1 MRRPS
6 LLRQDVVVTALAA
19 ALFLPLAPAVCGSA
33 PTPGT
38 AGSASA
44 DIDLTPQERA
54 EVLKG
59 KIVLRDLPNP
69 GKNGRT
75 FEAIGVLQ
83 GSLDEAFT
91 VITDYRRYPE
101 FMPSIEATAVREVS
115 PTVAIVEIRLGLPL
129 GMTKR
134 YRLKYTAH
142 KSAGGLDVTW
152 EMVPWPEIP
161 PGERIV
167 DTSGGWTVRKFEA
180 GGLLTAYRFY
190 TDPGHV
196 PLGLT
201 GLAMALAKRSI
212 PAVIEKTRNR
222 IRTLF
227 DLKRK

>member
-1 MRRPS
+1 MRTRRAPGS
-6 LLRQDVVVTALAA
+6 ALLIAA
-19 ALFLPLAPAVCGSA
+19 FVASLFLSAASAAERGEPTPAPAGI
-33 PTPGT
+33 
-38 AGSASA
+38 ASA

-54 EVLKG
+54 EVIKG
-59 KIVLRDLPNP
+59 NIVLRDLPNP

-75 FEAIGVLQ
+75 FEAIGVLP
-83 GSLDEAFT
+83 GSLKDAFT

-101 FMPSIEATAVREVS
+101 FMPHIRATDVREVS
-115 PTVAIVEIRLGLPL
+115 PAVSIVEIRLGLPL

-134 YRLKYTAH
+134 YRLKYTARL
-142 KSAGGLDVTW
+142 SAAGLDVTW
-152 EMVPWPEIP
+152 EMIPWPEIP

-167 DTSGGWTVRKFEA
+167 DTSGGWTVRPFEA

-212 PAVIEKTRNR
+212 PAVIASTRNR
-222 IRTLF
+222 IRVLF
-227 DLKRK
+227 DPKRK

>member
-1 MRRPS
+1 MGARGTLGRV
-6 LLRQDVVVTALAA
+6 LLITAIAA
-19 ALFLPLAPAVCGSA
+19 TRFLSIASAASRSA
-33 PTPGT
+33 PTPVP
-38 AGSASA
+38 AGIASA
-44 DIDLTPQERA
+44 DIDLTRQERA

-59 KIVLRDLPNP
+59 NIVLRDLPNP

-75 FEAIGVLQ
+75 FEAIGVLP
-83 GSLDEAFT
+83 GSLEDAFT
-91 VITDYRRYPE
+91 VITDYRCYPE
-101 FMPSIEATAVREVS
+101 FMPRIEATAVREVS
-115 PTVAIVEIRLGLPL
+115 AAVSIVEIRLGLPL

-142 KSAGGLDVTW
+142 KSADGLDVTW
-152 EMVPWPEIP
+152 EMIPWPEIP

-190 TDPGHV
+190 TNPGHV

-212 PAVIEKTRNR
+212 PAVIERTRNR
-222 IRTLF
+222 IRSLF
-227 DLKRK
+227 DPKKK